1 MGQKVHPYGFRLGFN
16 KPWRSRWFAT
26 HGYAKLLQ
34 EDLELKETLR
44 ERLKSAGV
52 SSIEVDRPGN
62 KLRVTIRTSRPGI
75 IIGRKG
81 AEIEKLKQDMAKKTK
96 REVFIDIQEV
106 HKPELDAQLVSE
118 SIALQ
123 LEKRVA
129 FRRAMR
135 KAVDSALRFGC
146 KGIKVRVSG
155 RLNGAE
161 IARSEWYLQGQLPL
175 HTLRADIDYGFAE
188 AHTTYG
194 VIGVKAWLYKGEI
207 LDLTKRRSLLPE
219 PEPRRDRGERRDRG
233 PRDRDRDRDRDRGP
247 RDRDRQQPIAAPPVE
262 PAGPVTQAPPADLPR
277 PAARTGAP
285 ILPPLMSPQQPSWK
299 QEGKPE
305 AEAPKVEAPAAKVE
319 APAPKVEAPAAKVEA
334 PAAKVET
341 PAPAPETGATDK
353 PAENDKE

>member
-1 MGQKVHPYGFRLGFN
+1 MGQKVHPYGFRLGVT
-16 KPWRSRWFAT
+16 KTWRSRWFAKQD
-26 HGYAKLLQ
+26 YAKLLH
-34 EDLELKETLR
+34 EDLELKASLM

-52 SSIEVDRPGN
+52 SVIEVDRPGN
-62 KLRVTIRTSRPGI
+62 KLRITIRTSRPGI

-81 AEIEKLKQDMAKKTK
+81 AEIEKLKSELAKKTK
-96 REVFIDIQEV
+96 REVFVDIQEV

-161 IARSEWYLQGQLPL
+161 IARTEWYLQGQLPL

-194 VIGVKAWLYKGEI
+194 VIGIKTWIYKGEI
-207 LDLTKRRSLLPE
+207 LEHPGRRGIRNE
-219 PEPRRDRGERRDRG
+219 PEARPRPQRDRRERSDRG
-233 PRDRDRDRDRDRGP
+233 PRGGDRGFGDRDRGG
-247 RDRDRQQPIAAPPVE
+247 DRGGADRGTGERVNMSTAAAPPVQVP
-262 PAGPVTQAPPADLPR
+262 PAGVKAEPVAETVSAPP
-277 PAARTGAP
+277 
-285 ILPPLMSPQQPSWK
+285 
-299 QEGKPE
+299 
-305 AEAPKVEAPAAKVE
+305 VV
-319 APAPKVEAPAAKVEA
+319 
-334 PAAKVET
+334 
-341 PAPAPETGATDK
+341 APET
-353 PAENDKE
+353 KE

>member
-16 KPWRSRWFAT
+16 KPWRSRWFSKQ
-26 HGYAKLLQ
+26 GYAGLLQ
-34 EDLELKETLR
+34 EDLELKEGLR
-44 ERLKSAGV
+44 KQLKSAGV

-81 AEIEKLKQDMAKKTK
+81 AEIEKLKTALAKKTK

-207 LDLTKRRSLLPE
+207 LDLTKRRGLLPE
-219 PEPRRDRGERRDRG
+219 PEPRRDRGDR
-233 PRDRDRDRDRDRGP
+233 RDRDRDRDRGP
-247 RDRDRQQPIAAPPVE
+247 RRDRGDR
-262 PAGPVTQAPPADLPR
+262 GPVGDRGPAPIPMGDQGGPAVQTPPSDLPR
-277 PAARTGAP
+277 PAARPSGP
-285 ILPPLMSPQQPSWK
+285 ILPPLMSPSQQQPSWK
-299 QEGKPE
+299 QEGRTPEPSPAPQENKPE
-305 AEAPKVEAPAAKVE
+305 AKPEG
-319 APAPKVEAPAAKVEA
+319 
-334 PAAKVET
+334 ET
-341 PAPAPETGATDK
+341 P
-353 PAENDKE
+353 KE

>member
-16 KPWRSRWFAT
+16 KPWRSRWFAKQD
-26 HGYAKLLQ
+26 YAKLLQ
-34 EDLELKETLR
+34 EDVELRATLR

-81 AEIEKLKQDMAKKTK
+81 AEIEKLKVDLAKRTK
-96 REVFIDIQEV
+96 RDVFIDIQEV

-175 HTLRADIDYGFAE
+175 HTLRADIDYGFSE
-188 AHTTYG
+188 ANTTYG
-194 VIGVKAWLYKGEI
+194 KIGIKVWVYKGEVI
-207 LDLTKRRSLLPE
+207 EGGNRARNSLRNE
-219 PEPRRDRGERRDRG
+219 AEPRRRRRDERGGDRPGDRGQDRGERRFPPQGQG
-233 PRDRDRDRDRDRGP
+233 PAQFQGQSP
-247 RDRDRQQPIAAPPVE
+247 EQHGGAGS
-262 PAGPVTQAPPADLPR
+262 GPVVHGPIVQQAPVDLPK
-277 PAARTGAP
+277 PASSP
-285 ILPPLMSPQQPSWK
+285 IIPPLSM
-299 QEGKPE
+299 
-305 AEAPKVEAPAAKVE
+305 
-319 APAPKVEAPAAKVEA
+319 
-334 PAAKVET
+334 
-341 PAPAPETGATDK
+341 
-353 PAENDKE
+353 